1 MLRVL
6 VRWASVSTLALA
18 VGLGAAA
25 CGGDSD
31 QGDSPSGLAQVSPP
45 EPEPP
50 VLTFDSTD
58 HAQAPAVGADTALA
72 SESQPSDADTGDGV
86 QGETS
91 STPVGTVPAT
101 TSPAAPAAG
110 PADAQAQDQADQEP
124 PAPEVPVVRVRDLE
138 PVGGVAKI
146 RTTKGERV
154 RFEVRSDVADE
165 VHVHGFDL
173 SKPVGPGRPAR
184 FSFVAELDG
193 IFEIELEESG
203 VEIAQLRVD
212 P

>member
-1 MLRVL
+1 MRAL
-6 VRWASVSTLALA
+6 VRWASASTLALA

-25 CGGDSD
+25 CGGSSD
-31 QGDSPSGLAQVSPP
+31 QGDGPSGLAQVSPP

-50 VLTFDSTD
+50 VLTFDSTE
-58 HAQAPAVGADTALA
+58 HAQGPAAGADTAVP
-72 SESQPSDADTGDGV
+72 SESQPSDADMGAGV
-86 QGETS
+86 QGETM
-91 STPVGTVPAT
+91 STPVGTAPET
-101 TSPAAPAAG
+101 TSPAAPADG
-110 PADAQAQDQADQEP
+110 PADAQAQDPADEEP
-124 PAPEVPVVRVRDLE
+124 PAADVPVVRVRDLE

-193 IFEIELEESG
+193 IFEVELEESG
-203 VEIAQLRVD
+203 VEVAQIRVD